1 MSPSTG
7 ACFQKVNPSFWET
20 FCEARFS
27 GAMMAS
33 SLPAYASEV
42 DR

>member
-7 ACFQKVNPSFWET
+7 ACFQKVNPSLRQT

-33 SLPAYASEV
+33 SSPAFA
-42 DR
+42 R